1 MAIRIEQMDM
11 DITCDEVRVPLRIGG
26 GGVALVGD
34 TDVPLETV
42 ISEFIQ
48 GADTLDI
55 CQKHRPLL
63 SGEVSLVIGY
73 YLARREEVEE
83 YMRRR
88 GAMPEPAEGEPQDA
102 MQRRVLNRARRLGI
116 IE

>member
-1 MAIRIEQMDM
+1 MAIRIERMDM
-11 DITCDEVRVPLRIGG
+11 DITCDEVRVPLRIGE

-48 GADTLDI
+48 GEDTLDI

-73 YLARREEVEE
+73 YLARRAEVEE
-83 YMRRR
+83 YMRLR

-102 MQRRVLNRARRLGI
+102 MQRRVLNRARKLGI

>member
-1 MAIRIEQMDM
+1 MAIRIERMDM
-11 DITCDEVRVPLRIGG
+11 DITCDEVRVPLRIGQ

-48 GADTLDI
+48 GEDTLDI
-55 CQKHRPLL
+55 CQKHPPLL

-73 YLARREEVEE
+73 YLARRAEVEE

-88 GAMPEPAEGEPQDA
+88 RAMPEPAEGEPQDA
-102 MQRRVLNRARRLGI
+102 MQRRVLNRARKLGI